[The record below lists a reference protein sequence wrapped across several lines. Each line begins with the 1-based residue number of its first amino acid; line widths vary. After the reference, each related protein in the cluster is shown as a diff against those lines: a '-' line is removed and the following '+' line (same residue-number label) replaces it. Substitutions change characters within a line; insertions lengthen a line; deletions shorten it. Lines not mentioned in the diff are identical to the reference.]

1 MCSAA
6 LRAGQKVLTV
16 RGAMPCEI
24 EPRQMLCADADG
36 SGLHSAV
43 RVEARERKRL
53 EQLCSYIIRL
63 VMCDERAGYG
73 STPLVR
79 QGPTHAQGRR
89 RRAPGDVAAGV
100 HSTAGGAAQVRQFSH
115 VSR

>member
-6 LRAGQKVLTV
+6 LRAGQNVLTL

-24 EPRQMLCADADG
+24 EPRQPLCADTDG

-53 EQLCSYIIRL
+53 EQLCNYIIRL
-63 VMCDERAGYG
+63 VMCDER
-73 STPLVR
+73 VR
-79 QGPTHAQGRR
+79 LN
-89 RRAPGDVAAGV
+89 APGQTGSNSRHPGA
-100 HSTAGGAAQVRQFSH
+100 TAPRTG
-115 VSR
+115 